1 MKLHI
6 KEIAWGID
14 RKNGGCKTR
23 LTANESFVCEV
34 GALPEIGVGRRKFT
48 IDEVGVD
55 YVVFSV
61 HYENNPSA
69 DKSWTLNKGEQT
81 AYMPRSFDGGHRYE
95 FKLK

>member
-14 RKNGGCKTR
+14 RKNGGYKER
-23 LTANESFVCEV
+23 VTANESFVCKA
-34 GALPEIGVGRRKFT
+34 GALPEIGVGRRSFT
-48 IDEVGVD
+48 IDEVGAD
-55 YVVFSV
+55 YAVFSV